1 MLGPFI
7 NSGALIVGGLLG
19 VLLGKVIPKRAR
31 AALPLSCGVLSM
43 SIGVV
48 MLNRVHTIP
57 PVAMAMLSGA
67 LIGEIFFL
75 EKRLELGIGWMQRKI
90 TQRMNQGG
98 DKTLPQG
105 FIIKFVTILV
115 LFCVSGMGIFG
126 SMQEGMTG
134 DSTILITKSIL
145 DLFTAAIFATEL
157 GLAVMLIAIP
167 QVLIQSG
174 LFLGATLLLP
184 LITPHMQADFSA
196 CGGVIMVATGLRIC
210 GIKIFPI
217 VNMLPGLLLVMP
229 LSALWSVYFG

>member
-1 MLGPFI
+1 MLGPLI
-7 NSGALIVGGLLG
+7 NSGALLIGSALG
-19 VLLGKVIPKRAR
+19 AFLGKVIPKRAR
-31 AALPLSCGVLSM
+31 EALPLSCGVLSM

-67 LIGEIFFL
+67 FIGEVLFL
-75 EKRLELGIGWMQRKI
+75 EKRLELGIGWIQRKI
-90 TQRMNQGG
+90 TQRMNQDG

-134 DSTILITKSIL
+134 DPTILITKSIL

-167 QVLIQSG
+167 QVLIQSC
-174 LFLGATLLLP
+174 LFFGATLLLP
-184 LITPHMQADFSA
+184 LITPNMQADFSA

-217 VNMLPGLLLVMP
+217 VNMLPGLLLLMP